1 MNPDEKKYIE
11 VFVDFY
17 RNGEK
22 AIPDDLEC
30 EYILKSRK
38 IPDVYIREF
47 KSYLRSKSHTKEL
60 EDIDAYDAWYDQL
73 TYETMD
79 PLDFDRY
86 HLDNKKFR
94 IDIGWE
100 HTMMM
105 QIYKI
110 AKSFTTE
117 AEKLALFDNNLYVG
131 YEFSTRGVMVFFYSP
146 KGVELNKICKKGTGP
161 LKVQLNNLFNEHINK
176 IEAILKNNKA
186 NAEKDGVILNSNTT
200 RISVSKDIDKDGNE
214 VNLEDEDYY
223 CGRCFSITQ
232 YDITAP
238 DDKYLIKL
246 FGIIK
251 DAHSSKRRPDLK

>member
-73 TYETMD
+73 TYETID
-79 PLDFDRY
+79 PIDFDRY
-86 HLDNKKFR
+86 RLEDKKFR

-105 QIYKI
+105 QIYKL
-110 AKSFTTE
+110 AKSFISE
-117 AEKLALFDNNLYVG
+117 AEKLALYDNNLYVG
-131 YEFSTRGVMVFFYSP
+131 YKFYENGVQIYFYSP

-200 RISVSKDIDKDGNE
+200 RISVSKDVDKDGNE

-223 CGRCFSITQ
+223 CGRCFSIMS
-232 YDITAP
+232 YDITVP
-238 DDKYLIKL
+238 DEKYLRHL
-246 FGIIK
+246 FNIIK
-251 DAHSSKRRPDLK
+251 DTYESKRRPDLK